1 MSKVNK
7 FLSNTRPFSFSQ
19 FKLQSAQGALLTVN
33 ITTMQTEIETEEKHS
48 LPRYATMPKS
58 LYLSGD
64 FGLYLT
70 HLFSVK
76 AFARLILHCNTL
88 VD

>member
-1 MSKVNK
+1 MSKVNTIFVK
-7 FLSNTRPFSFSQ
+7 YEALFI
-19 FKLQSAQGALLTVN
+19 QSIQATICGILLTVN

-64 FGLYLT
+64 FGPLSYSPLLCESFCAT
-70 HLFSVK
+70 HL
-76 AFARLILHCNTL
+76 AL
-88 VD
+88 